1 MFKVFSNIGII
12 QSKLNKEAM
21 NKLNL
26 YIKNK
31 KQNMSKV
38 LAGNINDSFSIED
51 KDNWFFKNVL
61 LRLLNEYGEE
71 NLNVIVPNI
80 LTKNCVY
87 VLDSFWVNFQNKYE
101 FNPTHSHLGV
111 FSFVVW
117 VKIPSSYKKEKELDF
132 IKESNSPCSN
142 TFEFLYTNILGQVCS
157 ERFYLEPKD
166 EGTILLFPAT
176 LLHQVYPF
184 YLSNKQRISVSG
196 NIALNPEQII

>member
-31 KQNMSKV
+31 KDNYKSSLV
-38 LAGNINDSFSIED
+38 GNINKSYTIED
-51 KDNWFFKNVL
+51 KNNWFFKNNL
-61 LRLLNEYGEE
+61 LPLIQEYGEE
-71 NLNVIVPNI
+71 NIKAVVPSV
-80 LTKNCVY
+80 LTKNCSY
-87 VLDSFWVNFQNKYE
+87 VLNSMWVNFQNKYE